1 MVRARRTA
9 TVIRI
14 SPRQFAT
21 LAIASVFVAQAAL
34 RLVQPE
40 LNVLRFAVLGWPP
53 WAVWAVSAA
62 ELIGAALLVRAD
74 SFRLGALVLAAV
86 AGAFVFTYA
95 RAGAPGA
102 GLGWGGLLVALLA
115 LAWLRRRR

>member
-1 MVRARRTA
+1 M
-9 TVIRI
+9 IRI
-14 SPRQFAT
+14 SPLQVAA

-40 LNVLRFAVLGWPP
+40 FNVLRFAVLGWPP

-62 ELIGAALLVRAD
+62 ELIGAGLLVRAD

-86 AGAFVFTYA
+86 AAAFVFAYA
-95 RAGAPGA
+95 RAGAPEA
-102 GLGWGGLLVALLA
+102 GLGWGGLLVALIG